1 MRILTVDDNY
11 ANLEFL
17 EGALW
22 IYGCP
27 IDRAKNGF
35 EALSS
40 SNRYDL
46 IITDI
51 NMPAMNGLEFYKELT
66 LNAPDMKKKV
76 IFTASHLDALSERF
90 IKQTGCRYFQ
100 KPLRLVEIRK
110 AINEAMEGGD
120 PELY

>member
-35 EALSS
+35 EALS
-40 SNRYDL
+40 
-46 IITDI
+46 
-51 NMPAMNGLEFYKELT
+51 
-66 LNAPDMKKKV
+66 DMKKKV

>member
-35 EALSS
+35 EALS
-40 SNRYDL
+40 
-46 IITDI
+46 
-51 NMPAMNGLEFYKELT
+51 
-66 LNAPDMKKKV
+66 KV
-76 IFTASHLDALSERF
+76 IFTTSDLDAMSERF
-90 IKQTGCRYFQ
+90 MKQTGCRYLE

-110 AINEAMEGGD
+110 AVNVVLTKHPFDMIFD
-120 PELY
+120 Y